1 MDNDFPKTAV
11 AGPAAFKGK
20 VVPATQSTMRILRY
34 LSEQPQP
41 VNLTQVARATALIP
55 STCFHIL
62 QTLARDE
69 YVSFDPV
76 RKDYAIGYRVM
87 DLAKGAAVIGRDMHR
102 VRPLLERVAQDYDVT
117 VTLWRPVTREQL
129 MLVMTAFG
137 RGAVRIHMSVGQ
149 RVPVLA
155 AAAGRLVAAHMEF
168 TPKELRALFRQ
179 VSWARPLTFER
190 FMAQAVEA
198 KKRGWAVDKG
208 IFITGTAAV
217 AVPVFDADGRMVMA
231 AAATL
236 LVDRYDEAVAARLAA
251 ALASMSRAITQL
263 APAL

>member
-1 MDNDFPKTAV
+1 MDKNKRKADV
-11 AGPAAFKGK
+11 GPAAFKGK
-20 VVPATQSTMRILRY
+20 LVPATRSTMRILRY

-69 YVSFDPV
+69 FVSFDPV
-76 RKDYAIGYRVM
+76 GKSYGIGYGVM
-87 DLAKGAAVIGRDMHR
+87 DLAKGAAVIGRDMHL

-129 MLVMTAFG
+129 MLVMSAFG

-155 AAAGRLVAAHMEF
+155 AAAGRLVAAHMDF

-190 FMAQAVEA
+190 FMAQVAEA
-198 KKRGWAVDKG
+198 RKKGWAVDKG

-236 LVDRYDEAVAARLAA
+236 LVDRHDEAVAARLAA
-251 ALASMSRAITQL
+251 ALTAMSRAITQL